1 MFRQV
6 VRRLHVGFSD
16 ETEIAIRVVGKAFGQ
31 VARFPGRGQLLQSSG
46 DESVPLPGQHQAKT
60 LLRRVGGTV
69 VNDAEQFPQM
79 FQEQRAV
86 AAIVGIGMLHQE
98 FHVADQMRQAELHEH
113 MAVLHVLAVGAKVVT
128 ADQTVELLA
137 EHVEQNL
144 RATRGIDV
152 ENREERRPKA
162 PRPQALPGV
171 EVAGLIDVQ
180 ARFLGQ
186 GAEQLL
192 VGCFQ
197 AGTHFVHQLGQLSAA
212 DGDAHH
218 VAEKSADGGERGMTD
233 TLEKGHQRRQP
244 RPRQAGLNDGRRHRG
259 VMHAP
264 TMATPVG
271 QPPMFLDAQGHL
283 DDLDLLEHAGSRVG
297 LF

>member
-1 MFRQV
+1 
-6 VRRLHVGFSD
+6 
-16 ETEIAIRVVGKAFGQ
+16 
-31 VARFPGRGQLLQSSG
+31 
-46 DESVPLPGQHQAKT
+46 
-60 LLRRVGGTV
+60 
-69 VNDAEQFPQM
+69 M

-144 RATRGIDV
+144 RAARAIDG
-152 ENREERRPKA
+152 EHREEGRPKA

-171 EVAGLIDVQ
+171 GVAGLIDVQ

-186 GAEQLL
+186 GAEQFL

-197 AGTHFVHQLGQLSAA
+197 AGTHFLHQLGQLSAA
-212 DGDAHH
+212 DGEAHH
-218 VAEKSADGGERGMTD
+218 VAEKSTDGGERGMTD
-233 TLEKGHQRRQP
+233 PLEKGDQRRQA
-244 RPRQAGLNDGRRHRG
+244 RPHQAALDHFGGNRG
-259 VMHAP
+259 VMHAL
-264 TMATPVG
+264 TVRTPVG
-271 QPPMFLDAQGHL
+271 QSSMRVDAQGHL
-283 DDLDLLEHAGSRVG
+283 CDLDLLEHAGSRVG
-297 LF
+297 LFQGPAAVGALIECVIMGRIDLFRSKRRAVVGLMAHLTATLSLAAVLRLVLGLLDDISGGRLGRA